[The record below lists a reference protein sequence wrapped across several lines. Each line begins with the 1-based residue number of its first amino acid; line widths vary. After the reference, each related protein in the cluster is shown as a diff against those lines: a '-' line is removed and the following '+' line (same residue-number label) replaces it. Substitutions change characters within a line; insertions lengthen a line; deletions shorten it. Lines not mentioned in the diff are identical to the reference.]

1 MYLSM
6 AEKKLVL
13 EAIFEA
19 IDDINETLAPGRKI
33 SKDPQAFL
41 YGPQGAIDSLTLT
54 LLIVAIEQKIEQKL
68 HASIS
73 LVDQTTA
80 SQDNAFHNIKT
91 LQGHIERLIDQ

>member
-1 MYLSM
+1 M
-6 AEKKLVL
+6 AEKKLIL
-13 EAIFEA
+13 EAIVEA
-19 IDDINETLAPGRKI
+19 IDDINETLPSEGKI
-33 SKDPQAFL
+33 SKDQKAYL
-41 YGPQGAIDSLTLT
+41 YGPQGMIDSLTLT

-91 LQGHIERLIDQ
+91 LQSHIERLIDP